1 VQPPAPD
8 CPLAG
13 ATYKEIQRMVIDKQ
27 QGAPAQDERL
37 QAFGTSLAGTRDKWI
52 RARAASGWDKRVAAE
67 IDQYHEKDAANR
79 MGANMMDSVEAGYPI
94 TTGSAKPHRSTVF
107 VGITRQKTNA
117 SEARLSDILLP
128 TDDRNWGIQPTPDA
142 ECTRALE
149 VHDELIDPTT
159 GKPVL
164 FDPKGNVTLDEKIG
178 KPATK
183 STVAK
188 ATQWIAHTAAQAM
201 QTEIEDQLVEC
212 DYNSEVRKMLHDAA
226 VTGTGVIKGPV
237 VTKRTRK
244 AWRESVDS
252 TGQSVQMLEIIEEL
266 SPATMRVDPRMLWE
280 DPACGD
286 DVKNGQGIFE
296 LQNLTT
302 RQVRDLAK
310 QPGYLKPQLRAVVEE
325 GPKRSAALNE
335 VRQQIDDHNAEADKI
350 FQHWIYWG
358 ELEQEDLEAAQVPVG
373 GEADPL
379 RSFCGC
385 VEMINDTVVRAYMNP
400 LEDAPIPY
408 DFYPW
413 EKVSGSCRGYGVPH
427 LMRSQQSVVNAAWR
441 QMMDNSGIT
450 AGPQIVV
457 KQNAITPA
465 DGSWR
470 LTPMKFWYAADD
482 SVDVSRAFAS
492 FEFNSHQ
499 AELAGILEMA
509 ERLGDQETA
518 TPMMA
523 QGQQGSAPETVGG
536 MQLLM
541 NSANVVLRRLVKQ
554 FDDYV
559 TKPHI
564 RRYYNYN
571 MMYSEKENIKG
582 DFSIDARGSSA
593 LIIRDVQNQAFTNLL
608 SAASNPVFAPMID
621 ARALFEK
628 ALQAQH
634 IDPKDIMLTDEEVK
648 AKQEASP
655 PQPDPKIE
663 AATISAQARVQQ
675 AQAVQ
680 QGVTAQVS
688 ARVEAETEDRKLR
701 LQELQLQH
709 DIEILKTSTSER
721 ISIEKVKAMLARV
734 AIDDRTKK
742 ELAAA
747 EMTYAQSNPRHQGI

>member
-1 VQPPAPD
+1 MADFPTEVNDKTDPVKQT
-8 CPLAG
+8 LA
-13 ATYKEIQRMVIDKQ
+13 K
-27 QGAPAQDERL
+27 DERL
-37 QAFGTSLAGTRDKWI
+37 QSFGSSLSATRDKWI

-94 TTGSAKPHRSTVF
+94 TTNSAKPNRSTVF

-128 TDDRNWGIQPTPDA
+128 TDDRNWGIQGTPDP
-142 ECTRALE
+142 ECAQAIE
-149 VHDELIDPTT
+149 DHDVLIEPST

-164 FDPKGNVTLDEKIG
+164 FDAKGNVTLDPAQG

-188 ATQWIAHTAAQAM
+188 ASQWIAYKAAQAM
-201 QTEIEDQLVEC
+201 QTQIDDQLVEC
-212 DYNSEVRKMLHDAA
+212 DYNAEVRKMLHDAA
-226 VTGTGVIKGPV
+226 VTGTGVLKGPM
-237 VTKRTRK
+237 VTKRVRR
-244 AWRESVDS
+244 AWRESRDS
-252 TGQSVQMLEIIEEL
+252 SGKSVQMLELVEEL
-266 SPATMRVDPRMLWE
+266 TPASMRVDPRMVWE

-286 DVKNGQGIFE
+286 EVKNGQGIFE
-296 LQNLTT
+296 MQSLTT
-302 RQVRDLAK
+302 RQVRDLSK
-310 QPGYLKPQLRAVVEE
+310 QPGYIRSQLRQVVEE
-325 GPKRSAALNE
+325 GPKRSAALTE
-335 VRQQIDDHNAEADKI
+335 TRQQIDDHNAEADKI
-350 FQHWIYWG
+350 YQHWIYWG
-358 ELEQEDLEAAQVPVG
+358 ELERDDIESAGVDAG
-373 GEADPL
+373 SDMDPL

-385 VEMINDTVVRAYMNP
+385 VEMINDTVVRAYMSP
-400 LEDAPIPY
+400 LEDSPIPY
-408 DFYPW
+408 DFMPW

-482 SVDVSRAFAS
+482 SVDVSRAFAT

-509 ERLGDQETA
+509 EKLGDQETA

-536 MQLLM
+536 MQMLM

-564 RRYYNYN
+564 RRYYDYN
-571 MMYSEKENIKG
+571 MLYSDKEEIKG
-582 DFSIDARGSSA
+582 DFNIDARGSSA
-593 LIIRDVQNQAFTNLL
+593 LLIRDIQNQAFTNLL
-608 SAASNPVFAPMID
+608 SAASNPVFSPMID

-634 IDPKDIMLTDEEVK
+634 IDPKDIMLSEEEVK
-648 AKQEASP
+648 ARQAAQP
-655 PQPDPKIE
+655 PQQDPKIQ

-680 QGVTAQVS
+680 AGVTAQVN
-688 ARVEAETEDRKLR
+688 ARIEAETEDRKLR

-709 DIEILKTSTSER
+709 DIEILKTSTAER
-721 ISIEKVKAMLARV
+721 ISIGEVKAMLARV

-747 EMTYAQSNPRHQGI
+747 EMTYAASNPKHQGI